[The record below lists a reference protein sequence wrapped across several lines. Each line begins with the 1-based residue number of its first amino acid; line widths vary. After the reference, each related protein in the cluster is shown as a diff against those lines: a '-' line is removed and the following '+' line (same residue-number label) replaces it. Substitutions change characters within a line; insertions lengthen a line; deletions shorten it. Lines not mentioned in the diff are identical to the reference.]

1 MISRKQY
8 LDQRL
13 SGLSGGILWGL
24 DTVLIG
30 FVLLQSP
37 LKQFT
42 GTAPLLATFLHDTFS
57 ALVLLIIGIKHT
69 GKVYLQE
76 LWNSLIHQSSGR
88 WVAFAALFGGPIGMT
103 GYTLS
108 IHFIGPG
115 YTAIISAMYPAFGA
129 LLNFVIFRQ
138 RPNVST
144 ILGLTLAIS
153 GTMLAGISACTQNS
167 VNPIGFLFA
176 AMCVIGWGSESV
188 ISAYGMK
195 NDLSSDTALQIRQLV
210 SAVVFATII
219 VPFIPKGFSMTFSI
233 ITTPI
238 CIVLFITALAGTLSY
253 RFYYRSIDTL
263 GAVEAMGLNISYSA
277 WAIFIGV
284 LFGST
289 LSFTALLFALIIIA
303 GSVLTADSQQLIL
316 KKIMHRQS

>member
-8 LDQRL
+8 LEQRL
-13 SGLSGGILWGL
+13 GGLTGGILWGL

-30 FVLLQSP
+30 FILLQSP
-37 LKQFT
+37 LKGFT

-57 ALVLLIIGIKHT
+57 ALVLLLIGAKQA
-69 GKVYLQE
+69 GQSYLKS
-76 LWNSLIHQSSGR
+76 LWNSLVHQSSGR
-88 WVAFAALFGGPIGMT
+88 WVAFAAIFGGPIGMT
-103 GYTLS
+103 SYTLS

-129 LLNFVIFRQ
+129 LLNFIIFRQ
-138 RPNVST
+138 RPTFST

-153 GTMLAGISACTQNS
+153 GTMLAGISASTQSS

-195 NDLSSDTALQIRQLV
+195 NDLSSDTALQIRQLI
-210 SAVVFATII
+210 SAVVFAIII
-219 VPFIPKGFSMTFSI
+219 VPLIPSGFSMTFSI
-233 ITTPI
+233 LTAPVCFI
-238 CIVLFITALAGTLSY
+238 LFLTALAGTLSY
-253 RFYYRSIDTL
+253 RFYYRSINTL

-277 WAIFIGV
+277 WAIFIG
-284 LFGST
+284 LFFGNA
-289 LSFTALLFALIIIA
+289 LSFTALLFAFIIIA

-316 KKIMHRQS
+316 KKIIHLRS